1 MFPFITNEKQK
12 EFEKICRTK
21 NIGSNECEYYVP
33 SICGYYGR
41 ACRQMNDKADRR
53 LCEGCSLAEFCDE
66 SAPKWLNK
74 SIHF

>member
-1 MFPFITNEKQK
+1 MFPIITNEKQK
-12 EFEKICRTK
+12 EFEESCRIK
-21 NIGSNECEYYVP
+21 NIGSKENECHVP
-33 SICGYYGR
+33 SICGCYGR

-53 LCEGCSLAEFCDE
+53 LCEGCSLAKFCDE